1 MNTFTDFKINP
12 VNGQVSFTVN
22 DVDISIN
29 NAVRRVML
37 SELPN
42 VAVRFNA
49 GDIEKA
55 PAESDIEFIENTTCL
70 HNEFLGHRISLIPIH
85 IEEDEL
91 DNYDPEKYTF
101 VINIHNQTH
110 EVQFVTTK
118 DILVYDN
125 NGQEYPSS
133 VRDKLFP
140 VSPITGDPI
149 YIVALNPNHYNTVY
163 GDKIHVRF
171 KASVGIAKE
180 HARFSPIS
188 CCTYF
193 NVIDRQKAE
202 EAKRLLIEKTEEAM
216 KKKEAGRQNMTDEE
230 KETLSRRFD
239 VHDAFRYYVKNE
251 ETDEVAAVRFTIE
264 SECRLSARY
273 LFAKSLDVLVQKL
286 QKVMKPNRYK
296 ITRLG
301 EPDSMQY
308 SILIKGEQHTLGNL
322 LQTLMYNMYVR
333 EASDLEFVGYYLP
346 HPLVDEIIMKL
357 RFTQGHDNY
366 KTVDGVRAFFET
378 SIKRMQTMLRDLRNV
393 WIESYDTQMKNVGS
407 LAITSES
414 TSKNTS
420 ESTAKST
427 TESTAKSIAEDISV
441 LSAKKEKEKKTPKKS
456 VVKKS
461 TKKEVKDT

>member
-1 MNTFTDFKINP
+1 MNTFTDFKTNP
-12 VNGQVSFTVN
+12 INGQVSFTVN
-22 DVDISIN
+22 DVDIAII

-55 PAESDIEFIENTTCL
+55 LTESDIEFIENTTCL

-91 DNYDPEKYTF
+91 ENYDSEKYTF

-110 EVQFVTTK
+110 EVLYVTTK
-118 DILVYDN
+118 DIVAYDAD
-125 NGQEYPSS
+125 GQEYPTS

-140 VSPITGDPI
+140 VSPITGDAI
-149 YIVALNPNHYNTVY
+149 YIVALNPNHYNTDF
-163 GDKIHVRF
+163 GDKLHVRF
-171 KASVGIAKE
+171 KASVGTAQE
-180 HARFSPIS
+180 HARFSPVS
-188 CCTYF
+188 CCTFF

-216 KKKEAGRQNMTDEE
+216 KKKEVGRQNMTAEE
-230 KETLSRRFD
+230 KEKLSRRFD

-264 SECRLSARY
+264 SECRLSVRY

-286 QKVMKPNRYK
+286 QKVMKPNRYA

-301 EPDSMQY
+301 EADSMVY
-308 SILIKGEQHTLGNL
+308 SILIKHEQHTLGNL
-322 LQTLMYNMYVR
+322 MQTLMYNMYVR

-357 RFTQGHDNY
+357 HFTKGHDAY
-366 KTVDGVRAFFET
+366 KTVDGVRAFYET
-378 SIKRMQTMLRDLRNV
+378 SIKRMQTILRDLKKV
-393 WIESYDTQMKNVGS
+393 WVESYDTQMKNVP
-407 LAITSES
+407 L
-414 TSKNTS
+414 
-420 ESTAKST
+420 
-427 TESTAKSIAEDISV
+427 TEWSDLSV
-441 LSAKKEKEKKTPKKS
+441 KKEQEKSKKVSDSKKKS
-456 VVKKS
+456 VVKKT
-461 TKKEVKDT
+461 TKK